1 MECPINPW
9 RAGVAHRD
17 EGQRGAVNPRQWAYF
32 DTSVLVK
39 RYVKEAG
46 SLVTRRLLQRFR
58 FLSSSIMPVEAMSA
72 FSRRRASGDLAL
84 RDFLAIRSRLHKDQ
98 AYWELVEASEP
109 VLREAEELVEKTDM
123 RTLDAIHLA
132 SAIVFQSETGL
143 TIPFI
148 TGDTKQR
155 DAARMLGLTVI
166 WVE

>member
-1 MECPINPW
+1 MT
-9 RAGVAHRD
+9 
-17 EGQRGAVNPRQWAYF
+17 PRQWAYF

-39 RYVKEAG
+39 RYVQEAG
-46 SLVTRRLLQRFR
+46 SSAVRRLLQRFR

-72 FSRRRASGDLAL
+72 LSQRRVSGDLTP
-84 RDFLAIRSRLHKDQ
+84 RDFLAIRSRLRKDRD
-98 AYWELVEASEP
+98 YWELVEAGES
-109 VLREAEELVEKTDM
+109 VLLQAEELVQKANV

-132 SAIVFQSETGL
+132 SAMIFKSESRL

-155 DAARMLGLTVI
+155 DAAHLMGFTVI

>member
-1 MECPINPW
+1 MT
-9 RAGVAHRD
+9 
-17 EGQRGAVNPRQWAYF
+17 PRQWAYF

-39 RYVKEAG
+39 RYVQEAG
-46 SLVTRRLLQRFR
+46 SSAVRRLLQRFR

-72 FSRRRASGDLAL
+72 ISRRRVSGDLTP
-84 RDFLAIRSRLHKDQ
+84 RDFLAIRSRLRKDRD
-98 AYWELVEASEP
+98 YWELVEAGES
-109 VLREAEELVEKTDM
+109 VLLQAEELVQKANV

-132 SAIVFQSETGL
+132 SAMIFKSESRL

-155 DAARMLGLTVI
+155 DAAHLMGFTVI

>member
-1 MECPINPW
+1 MT
-9 RAGVAHRD
+9 
-17 EGQRGAVNPRQWAYF
+17 PRQWAYF

-39 RYVKEAG
+39 RYVQEAG
-46 SLVTRRLLQRFR
+46 SSAVRRLLQRFR

-72 FSRRRASGDLAL
+72 LSQRRVSGDLTP
-84 RDFLAIRSRLHKDQ
+84 RDFLAIRSRLRKDRD
-98 AYWELVEASEP
+98 YWELVEAGES
-109 VLREAEELVEKTDM
+109 VLLQAEELVQQANV

-132 SAIVFQSETGL
+132 SAMIFKSESRL

-155 DAARMLGLTVI
+155 DAAHLLGFTVI

>member
-1 MECPINPW
+1 MT
-9 RAGVAHRD
+9 
-17 EGQRGAVNPRQWAYF
+17 PRQWAYF

-39 RYVKEAG
+39 RYVQEAG
-46 SLVTRRLLQRFR
+46 SSAVRRLLQRFR

-72 FSRRRASGDLAL
+72 ISRRRVSGDLTP
-84 RDFLAIRSRLHKDQ
+84 RDFLAIRSRLRKDRD
-98 AYWELVEASEP
+98 YWELVEAGES
-109 VLREAEELVEKTDM
+109 VLLQAEELVQQANV

-132 SAIVFQSETGL
+132 SAMIFKSESRL

-155 DAARMLGLTVI
+155 DAAHLLGFTVI